1 MTAATFLNPWDIR
14 PSTHWLTR
22 WGYSSMKYQTG
33 TTSRQLSCRQRST
46 NTFPEGVSPASLSMP
61 EICRAAVTTTAF
73 TIQTVFQEEDVVR
86 RCRDLKPKVAQI
98 FEKVI
103 KGANSSYKLNED
115 REVVKV
121 DKKKRKK

>member
-1 MTAATFLNPWDIR
+1 
-14 PSTHWLTR
+14 
-22 WGYSSMKYQTG
+22 MKYQTG

-61 EICRAAVTTTAF
+61 EICKAAVTTTAF
-73 TIQTVFQEEDVVR
+73 TLQTVFQEEDVVR
-86 RCRDLKPKVAQI
+86 RRSRSGLTR
-98 FEKVI
+98 
-103 KGANSSYKLNED
+103 SSRVQTARTYKLNED